1 MGLFSALTATNLKLH
16 GPLHIEEFHNPSD
29 NATKR
34 TLLKPKGEKKPWWEI
49 AARLRGFSSHTS
61 EKLAPCDT
69 LV

>member
-34 TLLKPKGEKKPWWEI
+34 TLLKPKGEKKS
-49 AARLRGFSSHTS
+49 LGG
-61 EKLAPCDT
+61 KLQQD
-69 LV
+69 